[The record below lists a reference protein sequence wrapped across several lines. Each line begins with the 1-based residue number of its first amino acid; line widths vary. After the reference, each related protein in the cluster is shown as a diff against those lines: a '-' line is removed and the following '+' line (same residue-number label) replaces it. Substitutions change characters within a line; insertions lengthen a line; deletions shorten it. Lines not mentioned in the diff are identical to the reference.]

1 MGLYDKKDQR
11 QHPRHGGRIV
21 VVVPF
26 AGEEEGGKIGVEAL
40 RDRARAA
47 SPLLLL
53 LPVRLRGNDVGN
65 ISG

>member
-1 MGLYDKKDQR
+1 MGLNDKKDQR
-11 QHPRHGGRIV
+11 QHPGHGGRIL

-47 SPLLLL
+47 SPLL
-53 LPVRLRGNDVGN
+53 PVRLRGNDVGN